1 MSPRRAGTTGRRKKK
16 PAPRPRRATARHG
29 GPLTIRDVAVM
40 AAVSPGTVSK
50 VLNDAPGVGSE
61 TRGRVLEL
69 VRQLDYHPDAAARSL
84 VVRRTGSIGVIIPH
98 TGSYSMASAY
108 WPVLLT
114 AITDRAAERDLNVLL
129 STARSEEDVDSAYRS
144 ILRGCRVDGLVVGA
158 EQFGQKQ
165 LMELLVKGF
174 PFVMVGKSPFV
185 SHWCVDVDNA
195 GGACLAT
202 RHLLALG
209 RRRVAMLA
217 GPESYPSVHDRVEG
231 YRRAME
237 EAGLEPRVQHCGY
250 QQASGEP
257 PALLAVEQLLE
268 SDPGL
273 DGLFVGAGDLAP
285 AALAVAARHGVA
297 IPKDVALVVFD
308 DHPYYDRFTPAL
320 TAVSQPIHDL
330 GQAAFD
336 MLFALMSGQPPEG
349 RERILPTRLV
359 VRDSCGARA

>member
-1 MSPRRAGTTGRRKKK
+1 
-16 PAPRPRRATARHG
+16 
-29 GPLTIRDVAVM
+29 M

-50 VLNDAPGVGSE
+50 VLNDAPGVGAE
-61 TRGRVLEL
+61 TRGRVLDL
-69 VRQLDYHPDAAARSL
+69 VRQLDYHPDASARSL

-144 ILRGCRVDGLVVGA
+144 ILRGRRVDGLVVGA

-195 GGACLAT
+195 GGAYLAT
-202 RHLLALG
+202 RHLLGLG

-217 GPESYPSVHDRVEG
+217 GPEAYPSVHDRVEG

-237 EAGLEPRVQHCGY
+237 EAGLEPRVEHCGY
-250 QQASGEP
+250 QETKDMPSGI
-257 PALLAVEQLLE
+257 AAVERLLE
-268 SDPGL
+268 ASPL
-273 DGLFVGAGDLAP
+273 CDGLFVGAGDLATS
-285 AALAVAARHGVA
+285 ALSAAARHGLSV
-297 IPKDVALVVFD
+297 PGDVGLVVFD

-330 GQAAFD
+330 GEAAFD
-336 MLFALMSGQPPEG
+336 MLFALMSGQPPEA

-359 VRDSCGARA
+359 VRASCGLASA

>member
-1 MSPRRAGTTGRRKKK
+1 
-16 PAPRPRRATARHG
+16 
-29 GPLTIRDVAVM
+29 M

-50 VLNDAPGVGSE
+50 VLNDAPGVGPQ
-61 TRGRVLEL
+61 TRGRVLDL
-69 VRQLDYHPDAAARSL
+69 VRQLDYHPDASARSL

-144 ILRGCRVDGLVVGA
+144 ILRGRRVDGLVVGA

-174 PFVMVGKSPFV
+174 PFVTVGKSPFV
-185 SHWCVDVDNA
+185 SHWHVDVDNA
-195 GGACLAT
+195 GGAHLAT
-202 RHLLALG
+202 CHLIGLG

-217 GPESYPSVHDRVEG
+217 GPEGFPSVRERVEG

-237 EAGLEPRVQHCGY
+237 EAGLEPHVEHCAY
-250 QQASGEP
+250 QDAIAMRPGVAVVEE
-257 PALLAVEQLLE
+257 LL
-268 SDPGL
+268 STRPGI
-273 DGLFVGAGDLAP
+273 DALFVGAGDLATP
-285 AALAVAARHGVA
+285 ALAGAARAGVS
-297 IPKDVALVVFD
+297 IPKDLGMVVFD

-336 MLFALMSGQPPEG
+336 MLFALMSGQQPEA

-359 VRDSCGARA
+359 VRGSCGAAA

>member
-1 MSPRRAGTTGRRKKK
+1 
-16 PAPRPRRATARHG
+16 
-29 GPLTIRDVAVM
+29 M

-61 TRGRVLEL
+61 TRGRVLDL

-98 TGSYSMASAY
+98 NGSYSMASAY

-129 STARSEEDVDSAYRS
+129 STARAEEDVDSAYRS
-144 ILRGCRVDGLVVGA
+144 ILRGRRVDGLVVGA

-185 SHWCVDVDNA
+185 AHWCVDVDNT
-195 GGACLAT
+195 GGAYLAT
-202 RHLLALG
+202 RHLLGLG

-217 GPESYPSVHDRVEG
+217 GPEAYPSVHDRVEG

-237 EAGLEPRVQHCGY
+237 EAGLEARVEHCGY
-250 QQASGEP
+250 QEAPDVPSSV
-257 PALLAVEQLLE
+257 AAVERLLE
-268 SDPGL
+268 ARPRY
-273 DGLFVGAGDLAP
+273 DGLFVGAGDLATS
-285 AALAVAARHGVA
+285 ALAVAARHGVA
-297 IPKDVALVVFD
+297 VPGDVGLVVFD

-320 TAVSQPIHDL
+320 TAVSQPIRDL

-336 MLFALMSGQPPEG
+336 MLFALMSGQPPER
-349 RERILPTRLV
+349 RELILPTRLV
-359 VRDSCGARA
+359 VRASCGAAQA